1 MPKVR
6 NNDMKPSKMQKSLP
20 KICRSQKKAV
30 PLHSKFDYGT
40 FVLSD
45 ILSQSRLRRNSFFN
59 GLERIYRSGGKILSF
74 FALFLKNCLIFKHFF
89 VTLQPIYKNTCYE
102 PARYL

>member
-1 MPKVR
+1 MSKVR

-74 FALFLKNCLIFKHFF
+74 FCTFFEKLFDIQTFF
-89 VTLQPIYKNTCYE
+89 CNFAADL
-102 PARYL
+102 